1 MLPIY
6 NSTQTYQ
13 SAKAIFGNH
22 SHSGLWFER
31 FYDYQIFDNQGN
43 LLQDKRQKDDAK
55 KEQKANFL
63 DVFNSGNKFRKCGN
77 DKALS
82 TYAKRMAKLC
92 QANRGKVCVYKNDW
106 LVAIGLGNSHP
117 LENGLLWHPT
127 LGVPYF
133 QGSTVKGMA
142 RALMTAW
149 RADESIISK
158 WFGSSSADGQT
169 GDFVFLDA
177 VPVSPVM
184 LKETLATPHYGD
196 WYLKGA
202 DNPTD
207 KSVQPADWHSPVPVG
222 FLAVEKAV
230 MQFGVMPRQGANVSD
245 DEIEQINNVITLALE
260 HIGIGAKT
268 ATGYGRMVIDES
280 ANRKMQKE
288 LEEEQAYL
296 EKQKAELEAQ
306 KKLQESLKNASE
318 IEKQLATDITTHQ
331 WEKAGNAVKESFTQS
346 ISDWLDKLE
355 ADPDPQAIV
364 RFVQI
369 AHIHYPAQMKRPD
382 RAKPNQQV
390 WIKRL
395 LALQK

>member
-6 NSTQTYQ
+6 NSAKTYQ
-13 SAKAIFGNH
+13 TAKAIFGDH

-31 FYDYQIFDNQGN
+31 FYDYLIYKESGHFVDLNDAER
-43 LLQDKRQKDDAK
+43 LLCDEKDKEKKRLLGEFERDERQSKGK
-55 KEQKANFL
+55 KESKIINYAHKKGKLSFIKSIGTK
-63 DVFNSGNKFRKCGN
+63 DGKRECGS

-82 TYAKRMAKLC
+82 AYAKRMAKLC

-149 RADESIISK
+149 GADESIITK

-177 VPVSPVM
+177 VPVSSVM

-207 KSVQPADWHSPVPVG
+207 KSVQPADWHSPMPVG

-245 DEIEQINNVITLALE
+245 DEIEQINNVIALALE

-268 ATGYGRMVIDES
+268 ATGYGRMVVDEN
-280 ANRKMQKE
+280 ANTPT
-288 LEEEQAYL
+288 
-296 EKQKAELEAQ
+296 
-306 KKLQESLKNASE
+306 
-318 IEKQLATDITTHQ
+318 IEDTI
-331 WEKAGNAVKESFTQS
+331 
-346 ISDWLDKLE
+346 DKLTDE
-355 ADPDPQAIV
+355 
-364 RFVQI
+364 
-369 AHIHYPAQMKRPD
+369 
-382 RAKPNQQV
+382 
-390 WIKRL
+390 
-395 LALQK
+395 

>member
-13 SAKAIFGNH
+13 STTAIFGNH
-22 SHSGLWFER
+22 RHSGLWFER
-31 FYDYQIFDNQGN
+31 FYDYQIFDNQGK
-43 LLQDKRQKDDAK
+43 LLGSDERKKAKISEKNAFLQSFNGDRGLRQ
-55 KEQKANFL
+55 
-63 DVFNSGNKFRKCGN
+63 CGN

-82 TYAKRMAKLC
+82 AYAKRMAKLC

-149 RADESIISK
+149 GADESVISK

-177 VPVSPVM
+177 VPVSSVM

-230 MQFGVMPRQGANVSD
+230 MQFGVMPRQGASVSD
-245 DEIEQINNVITLALE
+245 DEIEQINNVIALALE
-260 HIGIGAKT
+260 HVGIGAKT
-268 ATGYGRMVIDES
+268 ATGYGRMVVDEG
-280 ANRKMQKE
+280 ANRKIQKE
-288 LEEEQAYL
+288 LEEERAYL
-296 EKQKAELEAQ
+296 KKQKAELEAQ
-306 KKLQESLKNASE
+306 KKLQEALKNASE
-318 IEKQLATDITTHQ
+318 IEKQLATDIATHQ
-331 WEKAGNAVKESFTQS
+331 WEKADSAVKESFTKA

-355 ADPDPQAIV
+355 ADPDPQAIA
-364 RFVQI
+364 RFVRI
-369 AHIHYPAQMKRPD
+369 AHIHYPTQMKRPD
-382 RAKPNQQV
+382 KAKPNQQV
-390 WIKRL
+390 WINRL
-395 LALQK
+395 LALQQ